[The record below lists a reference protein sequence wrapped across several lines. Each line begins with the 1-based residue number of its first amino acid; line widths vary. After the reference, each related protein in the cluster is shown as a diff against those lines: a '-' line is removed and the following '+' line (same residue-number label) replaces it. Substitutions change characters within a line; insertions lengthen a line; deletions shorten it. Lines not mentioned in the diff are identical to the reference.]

1 MTSSERPRAHLGVRH
16 AERVLVGPFR
26 GRDAVARGLITP
38 AQLRGPRFQRL
49 FQGVYVRR
57 PDDGQPVDLLTR
69 SRAAFLLLGEQ
80 GALAGYSAAEL
91 LRAECAPREVPAEV
105 VAPGTGIRPREG
117 LLVHRDRLDRGE
129 TWRCRGCRVTS
140 PLRTAWDLG
149 RRLDRV
155 EAVVAIDAL
164 ARRGRFAPKE
174 LLALRVER
182 PRARGASGL
191 DERVARADPRA
202 ESPMET
208 RLRLLLGDHGLPA
221 PDVQYELMDRH
232 GFVLARFDLAYPRAR
247 LAIEYDGE
255 EFHRYR
261 RGADN
266 HRDIDVSERG
276 WETMRFE
283 AADVLLTPRR
293 TADAVARLLAVRTV
307 R

>member
-1 MTSSERPRAHLGVRH
+1 MTWAERPRGAGRAGQ
-16 AERVLVGPFR
+16 AERVLAAPFR
-26 GRDAVARGLITP
+26 GRDAVARGLVTP

-49 FQGVYVRR
+49 FHGVYVRR

-91 LRAECAPREVPAEV
+91 LHAPCAPRGVPAEV

-149 RRLDRV
+149 RRLDGV

-174 LLALRVER
+174 LLALRAAR
-182 PRARGASGL
+182 PGARGAARL
-191 DERVARADPRA
+191 DVRVARADPRA

-208 RLRLLLGDHGLPA
+208 RLRLLLEDHGLPA
-221 PDVQYELMDRH
+221 PDVQYELLDRY
-232 GFVLARFDLAYPRAR
+232 GFVQARFDLAYPRAR
-247 LAIEYDGE
+247 LAVEYDGE
-255 EFHRYR
+255 EFHRSR

-266 HRDIDVSERG
+266 HRDISVSELG

-283 AADVLLTPRR
+283 AADVLLTPRD
-293 TADAVARLLAVRTV
+293 TADAVARLLAVRS